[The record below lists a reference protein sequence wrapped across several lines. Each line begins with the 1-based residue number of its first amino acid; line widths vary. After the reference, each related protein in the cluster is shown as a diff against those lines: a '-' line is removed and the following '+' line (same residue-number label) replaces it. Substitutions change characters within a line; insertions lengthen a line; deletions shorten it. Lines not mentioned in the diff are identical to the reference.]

1 MVTPTTLEQ
10 TRIDTV
16 VDEALP
22 RPMLLRARF
31 DTTTAL
37 GWADCAGEEVPWIA
51 YSNELRAAEFNER
64 ATKKK

>member
-10 TRIDTV
+10 TRTDTV
-16 VDEALP
+16 VDEALT

-31 DTTTAL
+31 ETTIAL
-37 GWADCAGEEVPWIA
+37 GWADCAGDDVPCTA
-51 YSNELRAAEFNER
+51 YSIALRAAEFNDR